1 MIFLASEQGKEMR
14 YTTQQPPINWFDQ
27 ITNKESSGC
36 QHNGKFFDDGAQIP
50 SKDKCEHCYCM
61 RDEIVCAIQ
70 ECRPPCDGCIPI
82 WTDNDSCCPEKYEC
96 CTYFFSSSSMIT
108 MIIIKI
114 MTFLFLKIHNLRP
127 LKNRIVQKQHLD
139 MNF

>member
-1 MIFLASEQGKEMR
+1 MR
-14 YTTQQPPINWFDQ
+14 YTTQRPPTNWFDQ
-27 ITNKESSGC
+27 ATSNNKSAGC
-36 QHNGKFFDDGAQIP
+36 QHDGKFYEDGAQIP

-96 CTYFFSSSSMIT
+96 CMYYLFIENFFLLIINLMMI
-108 MIIIKI
+108 M
-114 MTFLFLKIHNLRP
+114 MTFRSTIYDL
-127 LKNRIVQKQHLD
+127 Q
-139 MNF
+139 